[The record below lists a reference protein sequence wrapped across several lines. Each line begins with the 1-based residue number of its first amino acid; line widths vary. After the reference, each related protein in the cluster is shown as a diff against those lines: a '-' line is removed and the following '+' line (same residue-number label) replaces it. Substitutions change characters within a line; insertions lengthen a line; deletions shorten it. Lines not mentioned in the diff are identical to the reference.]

1 MLAYIHEYIHTDT
14 YTHKDVRKR
23 DGGAEGPVQKNEEGL
38 VQKNEENPKQ
48 KRGKDLCKVDGGA
61 EGL

>member
-1 MLAYIHEYIHTDT
+1 M
-14 YTHKDVRKR
+14 RKV

-48 KRGKDLCKVDGGA
+48 KRGKDLCKVKT
-61 EGL
+61 EGLRDCSVV